1 MDRTSRIRA
10 EHDRFRLHDV
20 AEFVIGSVFLAF
32 PVAITEEV
40 WNLGTELSL
49 INTLAIVAVSLIFLG
64 WFAYNTFYKSN
75 LKYNRQEFIVRVL
88 SVYLVTLIVAASILG
103 LFGQFNL
110 LTEPV
115 VAIKRM
121 IIVALPASFCATV
134 VDSLS

>member
-20 AEFVIGSVFLAF
+20 AEFVIGSVLLAF

-49 INTLAIVAVSLIFLG
+49 INTLAIVAVSLIFLA

>member
-20 AEFVIGSVFLAF
+20 AEFVIGSVLLAF